1 MYLWMSIR
9 TKLSMD
15 VTIPKASPT
24 ILSSTTRGTAG
35 HSTEAYP
42 VYARP
47 YHNKMD
53 DDIGR

>member
-1 MYLWMSIR
+1 MG

-47 YHNKMD
+47 YHKEMD
-53 DDIGR
+53 GQVGKVRVG

>member
-1 MYLWMSIR
+1 MYDKIS
-9 TKLSMD
+9 TKFCMD

-47 YHNKMD
+47 YHNEMD
-53 DDIGR
+53 DDKGRVG